1 MKGREG
7 KGNLI
12 MLLMVDV
19 ATLLPRGCLIFI
31 CIKKVRQG
39 DGEQCQGGSVVG
51 TLVIQVQAF
60 VRLTK

>member
-1 MKGREG
+1 
-7 KGNLI
+7 